1 MATVEDTRAA
11 GRTRPRPVWRRGRA
25 SGTAAA
31 AVVLF
36 LLPFYLLLRNALSSE
51 TDITSSSWTFFPKV
65 LHWSNI
71 SGLFNDGT
79 VPFARSL
86 ANSAVIA
93 VLQTGGR

>member
-1 MATVEDTRAA
+1 
-11 GRTRPRPVWRRGRA
+11 VWRRGRA
-25 SGTAAA
+25 SGTAAVARWIAVAA